1 MPHPFGTDRIEEL
14 PGGAVRL
21 VCRRPKS
28 WTSRKSAERGTSLH
42 PGTAVRWEDDL
53 WEVVG
58 AADLPE
64 GGARYDLAPWDD
76 RHAIRVLL
84 PYDETSE
91 AERDADA
98 RDVGRRR
105 AAGWVIL
112 FLAPVAG
119 LLPGRIQERLGI
131 ELGIRA
137 TALTFASI
145 FAPMAAG
152 TYALLMTLASG
163 FGAGVRLGGPTFAPL
178 FPLLIYFLPE
188 SLLRLGVAMGQ
199 GRPTGSALGVPLY
212 ILGRLTGLLEGIE
225 RRRITAVPD
234 EERRLSDRYLML
246 EPLLS
251 FLPAPDQETLR
262 DRRSFEPVTW
272 GKRTAWLLLV
282 YPGFTAPA
290 QMANLLT
297 RGGSFFGVL
306 VLVATL
312 LLAVE
317 QVWRLRKLSR
327 GKAAPSVL
335 GHAVRPF
342 AAPLLR

>member
-1 MPHPFGTDRIEEL
+1 MPRAFGTDRVEEL

-21 VCRRPKS
+21 LCRRPKS
-28 WTSRKSAERGTSLH
+28 WTPRKSAERGTALH

-53 WEVVG
+53 WEVV
-58 AADLPE
+58 AA
-64 GGARYDLAPWDD
+64 GNTTGSGVSYDMAPWDEQ
-76 RHAIRVLL
+76 HAIRVLL

-105 AAGWVIL
+105 AAGWL
-112 FLAPVAG
+112 TLLLAPITG
-119 LLPGRIQERLGI
+119 LLPGRVQERLGI
-131 ELGIRA
+131 EVGIRA
-137 TALTFASI
+137 TMLTIAS
-145 FAPMAAG
+145 AVVPLAAG

-163 FGAGVRLGGPTFAPL
+163 LGPGVRLEGPALAPF
-178 FPLLIYFLPE
+178 FPLLLYFLPE
-188 SLLRLGVAMGQ
+188 SLLRFGIALAQDRPVGSLLG
-199 GRPTGSALGVPLY
+199 LPLY
-212 ILGRLTGLLEGIE
+212 LLARATGLVGPPPASPGSEE
-225 RRRITAVPD
+225 PA
-234 EERRLSDRYLML
+234 EERRLDDRYSML
-246 EPLLS
+246 EPLLAL
-251 FLPAPDQETLR
+251 LPAEDQERLR

-282 YPGFTAPA
+282 YPGFTVPA
-290 QMANLLT
+290 QLANLLT

-306 VLVATL
+306 LIVATL

-327 GKAAPSVL
+327 GEIAPSVL
-335 GHAVRPF
+335 GHLVHPF